1 MYEEYYEKV
10 REECLIR
17 NRSSRTADAYVHN
30 ISHFMK
36 WTGNKPM
43 EKLTLQDARSFI
55 LEKRRSGA
63 KATTC
68 NFYNSSICFL
78 YKHVLHIPWD
88 QDTVPRMKL
97 DKKLPEVLT
106 LEEIE
111 KLIDT
116 ATDIRNKAI
125 IALLYSAGLRV
136 GELVRLHPE
145 DIYMS
150 TMQVHILESKN
161 RSDHWTI
168 LSQRALDLLIEYWRS
183 YPVKR
188 NLLFVA
194 KKGAR
199 TPITVSG
206 VETMLKKIGCE
217 AGIEVHAHML
227 RHSFATHMIENGVE
241 MPFVQAMLG
250 HKCYASTEVY
260 IHVSNKA
267 VMGIKSP
274 LDHPEKAKKKRG
286 RKPKTKDGDK
296 HE

>member
-1 MYEEYYEKV
+1 MEVFMYEEYYKKV

-17 NRSSRTADAYVHN
+17 NRSSRTADVYVSN

-43 EKLTLQDARSFI
+43 EELTLQDARNFI
-55 LEKRRSGA
+55 LEKRYSGA
-63 KATTC
+63 KASTC

-97 DKKLPEVLT
+97 DKKLPEILT

-111 KLIDT
+111 KLIET

-136 GELVRLHPE
+136 GELVRLRPG

-150 TMQVHILESKN
+150 TMQVYISESKN

-168 LSQRALDLLIEYWRS
+168 LSQRALDLVTEYWRS

-188 NLLFVA
+188 DLLFVA
-194 KKGAR
+194 NKGAR
-199 TPITVSG
+199 TPLTVSG
-206 VETMLKKIGCE
+206 VETMLRIIGNE

-227 RHSFATHMIENGVE
+227 RHSFATHMIENGVD

-274 LDHPEKAKKKRG
+274 LDHPEKAK
-286 RKPKTKDGDK
+286 DGDP
-296 HE
+296 HEQ

>member
-1 MYEEYYEKV
+1 MYEEYLEKV

-17 NRSSRTADAYVHN
+17 NRSSQTADTYVRN
-30 ISHFMK
+30 IVHFMK
-36 WTGNKPM
+36 WTGDKPM
-43 EKLTLQDARSFI
+43 EDLALQDARNFI

-78 YKHVLHIPWD
+78 YKHVLNISWD

-97 DKKLPEVLT
+97 DKKLPEVLA

-125 IALLYSAGLRV
+125 LALLYSSGLRV
-136 GELVRLHPE
+136 GELVRLRPG
-145 DIYMS
+145 DIYKS
-150 TMQVHILESKN
+150 TMQVYIVESKN

-168 LSQRALDLLIEYWRS
+168 LSQRALDLVTEYWRS

-188 NLLFVA
+188 DLLFVA
-194 KKGAR
+194 NKGAH
-199 TPITVSG
+199 TPLTVSG
-206 VETMLKKIGCE
+206 VETMIKKIGRE
-217 AGIEVHAHML
+217 AGIEVHAHVL
-227 RHSFATHMIENGVE
+227 RHSFATHMIENGID
-241 MPFVQAMLG
+241 MPFVQSMLG

-274 LDHPEKAKKKRG
+274 LDHPENHKA
-286 RKPKTKDGDK
+286 KDGDY
-296 HE
+296 HEQ